1 MRVGISTGE
10 PIIGLIGQR
19 RQTYTAIGDTVNLAS
34 RIQEICT
41 PGLVTIDS
49 TTYQEVER
57 YVNIRRKAVFSDR
70 RSQDPKFVQEISDN
84 FEKLQEN
91 PDDVAALKEVGSQF
105 LKHDDVLQAHEY
117 LSRALEIDPDDDEL
131 KLAYAEASMKVNQM
145 DAVKVRGKKD
155 RMHLYEV
162 LGLKDPLLATDVIPQ
177 ELYEKYHVMVEET
190 FDFPEDI
197 LLPME
202 VVDGSVG
209 HARVVG
215 FLSRALAELLN
226 LTIQEKLEIQQAG
239 YLADLGKMII
249 PHHLLNRAGSLSK
262 EELEEVAKHSRESAR
277 MIRKMGYESK
287 NLLEIVE
294 SSHENFNGSGYP
306 TGLSGEE
313 IPIGARIVAVADTYS
328 ALTAWRPYRDRWDNR
343 AAFAEMGRDA
353 KKGKFDLDVLESLGK
368 LIGVES
374 S

>member
-1 MRVGISTGE
+1 
-10 PIIGLIGQR
+10 
-19 RQTYTAIGDTVNLAS
+19 
-34 RIQEICT
+34 
-41 PGLVTIDS
+41 
-49 TTYQEVER
+49 
-57 YVNIRRKAVFSDR
+57 
-70 RSQDPKFVQEISDN
+70 
-84 FEKLQEN
+84 
-91 PDDVAALKEVGSQF
+91 
-105 LKHDDVLQAHEY
+105 
-117 LSRALEIDPDDDEL
+117 
-131 KLAYAEASMKVNQM
+131 
-145 DAVKVRGKKD
+145 
-155 RMHLYEV
+155 
-162 LGLKDPLLATDVIPQ
+162 
-177 ELYEKYHVMVEET
+177 
-190 FDFPEDI
+190 
-197 LLPME
+197 
-202 VVDGSVG
+202 
-209 HARVVG
+209 
-215 FLSRALAELLN
+215 LAELLN